1 MNTDNYE
8 MIKLVGLAMFSSRLV
23 MFPSLS
29 HVLLKVFYLNL
40 LVGMWSIDLWN
51 ITTADLVS
59 INSALCMGLPKNPK
73 SNMSQE
79 IDPIPAKNGEFQLG
93 KKSVKF
99 K

>member
-1 MNTDNYE
+1 MNTENYE

-29 HVLLKVFYLNL
+29 HVLLKACYLNL
-40 LVGMWSIDLWN
+40 LVGMWFIDLWK
-51 ITTADLVS
+51 ITTTDLGS
-59 INSALCMGLPKNPK
+59 INSAFHMGLPKNPK

-79 IDPIPAKNGEFQLG
+79 IDPIPAKNGEFLLG
-93 KKSVKF
+93 KNNVKF